1 MKALV
6 ELQVGFAEVKIETN
20 CFFWR
25 EHVAPN
31 FDHVAV
37 EDDDHDGD
45 NKLSLTMTTMMMM
58 ILMNKLI
65 I

>member
-1 MKALV
+1 M
-6 ELQVGFAEVKIETN
+6 KIETN

-65 I
+65 IY